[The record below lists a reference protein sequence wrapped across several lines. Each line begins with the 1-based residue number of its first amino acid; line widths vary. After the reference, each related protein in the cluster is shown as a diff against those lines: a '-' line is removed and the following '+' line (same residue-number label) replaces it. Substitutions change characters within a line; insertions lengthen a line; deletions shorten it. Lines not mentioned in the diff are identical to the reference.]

1 MNTTIIALALAL
13 CATTGAAHATEY
25 HFTEIGSHVAANG
38 QAVTEYRVTSAGKV
52 WHTCE
57 TAEGF
62 EVDCRTGK
70 EP

>member
-1 MNTTIIALALAL
+1 MRRTLIALAL
-13 CATTGAAHATEY
+13 CATTGAAQATEY
-25 HFTEIGSHVAANG
+25 HFTTIGSHVAANG
-38 QAVTEYRVTSAGKV
+38 HTVTEYRVTSAGKV

-62 EVDCRTGK
+62 EVDCRTGR